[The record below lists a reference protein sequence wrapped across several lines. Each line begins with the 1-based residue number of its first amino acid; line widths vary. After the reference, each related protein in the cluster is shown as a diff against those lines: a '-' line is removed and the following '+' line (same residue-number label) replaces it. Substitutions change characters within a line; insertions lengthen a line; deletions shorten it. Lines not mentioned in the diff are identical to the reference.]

1 MEDQDD
7 YNDRCNDWA
16 REEIEEQDQEEL
28 TWNQQLW
35 NDIGYSNCL

>member
-1 MEDQDD
+1 MEDNEA
-7 YNDRCNDWA
+7 YNDRCNDW
-16 REEIEEQDQEEL
+16 EEIEEQDQEEL

>member
-1 MEDQDD
+1 MEDNEA

-16 REEIEEQDQEEL
+16 REEIEEQDQEE